1 MVALLWAEGNCEAA
15 LQLEQL
21 WNDLVS
27 LHPLRLRCAYPLG
40 LFPSSADGNPI
51 EQICTAHSH
60 VIPTEGYT
68 TLRTE
73 EERLMAIALLQQ
85 KAQALETEIEEH
97 KQARHALQRAIEAR
111 DAFLSVAAHE
121 LKTPITSLRGFAQL
135 LLRDIKAKRDIAPQ
149 HLDAALSSIELQ
161 TGKLTRLIS
170 RLLDTAQIEAGKL
183 RIEPETT
190 DIASIVRSLL
200 AQQGSIDHT
209 FVYDGPEHL
218 EVLVDPIRFEQ
229 VITNLLNNAIKFS
242 PHGAL

>member
-1 MVALLWAEGNCEAA
+1 M
-15 LQLEQL
+15 
-21 WNDLVS
+21 
-27 LHPLRLRCAYPLG
+27 
-40 LFPSSADGNPI
+40 
-51 EQICTAHSH
+51 
-60 VIPTEGYT
+60 IPTEGYT

-242 PHGAL
+242 PHGGTVTVRLDQHPREGIRLSVTDHGLGIPPDRREAAFDRFIRLTTRVNVTWQA